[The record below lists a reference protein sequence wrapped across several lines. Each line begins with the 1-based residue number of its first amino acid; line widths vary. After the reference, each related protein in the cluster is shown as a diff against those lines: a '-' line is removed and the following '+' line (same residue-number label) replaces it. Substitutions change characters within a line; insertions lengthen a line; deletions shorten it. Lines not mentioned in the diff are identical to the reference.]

1 MSRLGSASVAG
12 VGILGA
18 TANSSADALA
28 LKAKPHAFIASALRT
43 LETEREGVAALA
55 AAMSDGLGPRFVAAV
70 DTIRAARGR
79 VIVTGM
85 GKSGHVARKI
95 AATLAST
102 GTPAFFVHAAD
113 ASHGDLGMITSDDVM
128 LVLSWSGETEELKDL
143 INYSRRFRIALIA
156 ITVNADSTLGKSAD
170 IVLVLPQAREAC
182 PHNLAP
188 TTSSLMQL
196 ALGDALAI
204 ALLES
209 RGFTAVDF
217 GVFHPGG
224 KLGAALKFVRDV
236 MHPGSAVPLIGRD
249 ALMSEAIVEMSAKGF
264 GCVAVTNGDGRLQ
277 GVVTD
282 GDLRRHMRDD
292 LLRAPVGEVMT
303 ASPKTVRPGQLA
315 SEALELINSLK
326 ITALIVVES
335 DRPVGIVHFHDLLRA
350 GVA

>member
-1 MSRLGSASVAG
+1 LATRAKTSPTDAG
-12 VGILGA
+12 VVQPA
-18 TANSSADALA
+18 AR
-28 LKAKPHAFIASALRT
+28 PHIASALRT
-43 LETEREGVAALA
+43 LDTERDGVAALA
-55 AAMSDGLGPRFVAAV
+55 AAMCDGLGAPFVAAV
-70 DTIRAARGR
+70 EAIRNARGR

-85 GKSGHVARKI
+85 GKSGHVGRKI

-128 LVLSWSGETEELKDL
+128 LALSWSGETEELKDL

-156 ITVNADSTLGKSAD
+156 VTSSAESTLGKAAD
-170 IVLVLPQAREAC
+170 VVLAMPESREAC

-196 ALGDALAI
+196 AIGDALAI

-217 GVFHPGG
+217 GVFHPRGQ
-224 KLGAALKFVRDV
+224 LGAALKFVRDI
-236 MHPGSAVPLIGRD
+236 MHAGAAVPLIKCG
-249 ALMSEAIVEMSAKGF
+249 APMSEAIVEMSAKGF
-264 GCVAVTNGDGRLQ
+264 GCVAVTDASGKLA

-282 GDLRRHMRDD
+282 GDLRRHMRGD
-292 LLRAPVGEVMT
+292 LLQTPVDDVMT
-303 ASPKTVRPGQLA
+303 ASPKVVRPDQLA
-315 SEALELINSLK
+315 SEALQLLNSSK
-326 ITALIVVES
+326 ITALVVVEAG
-335 DRPVGIVHFHDLLRA
+335 RPVGIVHFHDLLRA